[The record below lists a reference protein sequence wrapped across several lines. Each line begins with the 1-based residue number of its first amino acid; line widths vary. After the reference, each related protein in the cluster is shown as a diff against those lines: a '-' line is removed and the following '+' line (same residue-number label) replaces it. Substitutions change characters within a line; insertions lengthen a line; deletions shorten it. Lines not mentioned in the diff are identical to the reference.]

1 MEMINQKLL
10 NQLFKPVDV
19 SVPQDYQEGSEESGD
34 ERDPEFG
41 SPVFK
46 YYLSDLIVKQYETV
60 VSQGDYA
67 DSLKKELSDELMDI
81 IETEYFAGALY
92 ELLQATF
99 KSTIHDFL
107 EAELRQNPGS
117 IAPRGPSPSASPS
130 RQKEQAQAAPEPK
143 IPVAKL
149 TTLFFKL

>member
-1 MEMINQKLL
+1 M
-10 NQLFKPVDV
+10 
-19 SVPQDYQEGSEESGD
+19 
-34 ERDPEFG
+34 
-41 SPVFK
+41 
-46 YYLSDLIVKQYETV
+46 
-60 VSQGDYA
+60 
-67 DSLKKELSDELMDI
+67 

-117 IAPRGPSPSASPS
+117 VVARGPSPSASP
-130 RQKEQAQAAPEPK
+130 RKKVEGKEEKSEPK

-149 TTLFFKL
+149 TTLFFKLQDQEFIAEQMSSDMRHILSSSHNYENPHQ